1 MEDIYFTTVDVV
13 SSDILLWIRENV
25 NTQDQSQEIHDKV

>member
-25 NTQDQSQEIHDKV
+25 STQDQSQEIHDKV

>member
-1 MEDIYFTTVDVV
+1 MNLSSVEVMEDIYFTTVDVV

-25 NTQDQSQEIHDKV
+25 SVST